1 MKPDRR
7 LDVRGAACPGPSVM
21 VAEELKEMEPGQV
34 LEVIVDSE
42 GIANDIRELVQD
54 GGHEVLKVEETD
66 GDIRM
71 LIRVGGVETDST
83 ATDGTVRTCAG
94 SLPSTDTDSVMIAQS
109 TGVANPERAYATF
122 LMSEAALAMDLDVV
136 IFGFMDGVTVLVER
150 EVERIRHPEFPPL
163 IDKARE
169 VLRNVEACACELS
182 IQARGITSDDLLD
195 GVKVVGASKFLK
207 LITDPGVD
215 VVWL

>member
-1 MKPDRR
+1 
-7 LDVRGAACPGPSVM
+7 M

-71 LIRVGGVETDST
+71 LIRVGGVETDV
-83 ATDGTVRTCAG
+83 TDTVGTCAEQ
-94 SLPSTDTDSVMIAQS
+94 SRSTTIMVAQS
-109 TGVANPERAYATF
+109 TGVTNPERAYATF
-122 LMSEAALAMDLDVV
+122 LIPEAALAMDLNVV

-150 EVERIRHPEFPPL
+150 EVERIRHPKFPPL

-169 VLRNVEACACELS
+169 VLGNDNVEAYVCELS
-182 IQARGITSDDLLD
+182 VQARGITSDDLLD
-195 GVKVVGASKFLK
+195 DVEVVGASKFLK